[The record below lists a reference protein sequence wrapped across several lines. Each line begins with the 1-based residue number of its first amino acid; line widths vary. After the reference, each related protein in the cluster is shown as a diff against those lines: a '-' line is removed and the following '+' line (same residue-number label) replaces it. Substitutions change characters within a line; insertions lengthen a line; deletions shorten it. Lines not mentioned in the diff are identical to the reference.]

1 MIFDWDPSKADSN
14 QVKHG
19 RTFGLAGRVFSD
31 PKLIVYDVSR
41 EQDGEERQKA
51 VGMVEGKLYWVV
63 HTMRGEVCWI
73 ISARRTIPKED
84 KAYGFRPRSEQP
96 PAADA

>member
-51 VGMVEGKLYWVV
+51 VGMVEG
-63 HTMRGEVCWI
+63 
-73 ISARRTIPKED
+73 ARRSLLD
-84 KAYGFRPRSEQP
+84 HLGASHDSEGG
-96 PAADA
+96 